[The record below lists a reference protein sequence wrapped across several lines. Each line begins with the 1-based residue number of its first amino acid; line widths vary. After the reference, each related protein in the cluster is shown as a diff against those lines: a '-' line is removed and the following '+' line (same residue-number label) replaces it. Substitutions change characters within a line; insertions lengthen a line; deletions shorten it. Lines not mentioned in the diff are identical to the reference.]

1 MCTFCIAFHFFVC
14 YSGFNESE
22 VSSLTQGERVRYI
35 RKSNE
40 VHLTLEKFGERLGV
54 KKNAISAIENN
65 RNSLTDQMAKAI
77 CREFR
82 VNESWL
88 RNGDGDPFKPF
99 PEEDET
105 ATYVSELLEDDNNP
119 LYGLIVEIVKTY
131 VELSPTSQVVI
142 KDFAKKLREN
152 IKGKASA
159 SPSDSE
165 DKRD

>member
-1 MCTFCIAFHFFVC
+1 M
-14 YSGFNESE
+14 
-22 VSSLTQGERVRYI
+22 TQGERVRFI
-35 RKSNE
+35 RKSDE
-40 VHLTLEKFGERLGV
+40 VNLTLEKFGEELGI
-54 KKNAISAIENN
+54 KKAAVSKIEKGE
-65 RNSLTDQMAKAI
+65 NSLTDSNIKAI
-77 CREFR
+77 CRVFR

-88 RNGDGDPFKPF
+88 RDEEGEPFKPF
-99 PEEDET
+99 PEEDDT

-131 VELSPTSQVVI
+131 VELSPASQVVI

-165 DKRD
+165 DERD

>member
-1 MCTFCIAFHFFVC
+1 M
-14 YSGFNESE
+14 
-22 VSSLTQGERVRYI
+22 SSLTQGERVRLI
-35 RKSNE
+35 RKSSE
-40 VHLTLEKFGERLGV
+40 VNLTLEKFGERIGLR
-54 KKNAISAIENN
+54 KSSLSQIENN
-65 RNSLTDQMAKAI
+65 INSLTDSNIKAI

-88 RNGDGDPFKPF
+88 RDGEGEPFKPF

-105 ATYVSELLEDDNNP
+105 AAYVSELLEDDNNP

-131 VELSPTSQVVI
+131 VELSPASQVVI

>member
-1 MCTFCIAFHFFVC
+1 M
-14 YSGFNESE
+14 
-22 VSSLTQGERVRYI
+22 TQGERVRFI
-35 RKSNE
+35 RKSSE
-40 VHLTLEKFGERLGV
+40 VNLTLEKFGERIGLR
-54 KKNAISAIENN
+54 KSSLSQIENN
-65 RNSLTDQMAKAI
+65 INSLTDSNIKAI

-88 RNGDGDPFKPF
+88 RNGEGEPFKSF

-105 ATYVSELLEDDNNP
+105 SAYVSELLEDDNNP

-152 IKGKASA
+152 IKGKASS

-165 DKRD
+165 DERD

>member
-1 MCTFCIAFHFFVC
+1 MC

-22 VSSLTQGERVRYI
+22 VSTLTQGERVRYI

-40 VHLTLEKFGERLGV
+40 VNLTLEKFGERIGLR
-54 KKNAISAIENN
+54 KSSLSQIENN
-65 RNSLTDQMAKAI
+65 INSLTDSNIKAI

-88 RNGDGDPFKPF
+88 RDGEGEPFKPF

-105 ATYVSELLEDDNNP
+105 AAYVSELLEDDNNP

-131 VELSPTSQVVI
+131 VELSPASQVVI
-142 KDFAKKLREN
+142 KYFAKKLREN

>member
-1 MCTFCIAFHFFVC
+1 M
-14 YSGFNESE
+14 
-22 VSSLTQGERVRYI
+22 TQGERVRFI
-35 RKSNE
+35 RKSSE
-40 VHLTLEKFGERLGV
+40 VNLTLEKFGERIGLR
-54 KKNAISAIENN
+54 KSSLSQIENN
-65 RNSLTDQMAKAI
+65 INSLTDSNIKAI

-88 RNGDGDPFKPF
+88 RNGEGEPFKPF

-105 ATYVSELLEDDNNP
+105 SAYVSELLEDDNNP

-165 DKRD
+165 DERD

>member
-1 MCTFCIAFHFFVC
+1 M
-14 YSGFNESE
+14 
-22 VSSLTQGERVRYI
+22 TQGERVRYI
-35 RKSNE
+35 RKSEN
-40 VHLTLEKFGERLGV
+40 VNLTLEKFGEKLGI
-54 KKNAISAIENN
+54 KKAAVSKIEKGE
-65 RNSLTDQMAKAI
+65 NSLTDSNIKAI

-88 RNGDGDPFKPF
+88 RDGDGDPFKPF

-105 ATYVSELLEDDNNP
+105 AAYVSELLEDDDNP

-131 VELSPTSQVVI
+131 VELSPASQVVI
-142 KDFAKKLREN
+142 QDFAKKLREN